1 MHADIADTRFP
12 AKSAIDQNNCFL
24 LVDLF
29 TSKVY
34 VYSMKNRS
42 LLLKKLRLFYQD
54 IDKKRTVRMRLQ
66 TDLEFKQNIIHN
78 LKDVNYYANIIY
90 RNRNNLFMKDFLTGK
105 WFGTSENLFLEATN
119 YATKTKTPFNVSNF
133 WGIFTKLK
141 KRYWICDG
149 DFE

>member
-1 MHADIADTRFP
+1 MYADIADTRFL
-12 AKSAIDQNNCFL
+12 AKSTIDQNNCLL

-78 LKDVNYYANIIY
+78 FKDVNYYANIIY
-90 RNRNNLFMKDFLTGK
+90 RNRNNLFMKDFLTGNGLVQVK
-105 WFGTSENLFLEATN
+105 IYF
-119 YATKTKTPFNVSNF
+119 
-133 WGIFTKLK
+133 
-141 KRYWICDG
+141 
-149 DFE
+149 